1 MKKQLV
7 LFLSVFLLC
16 TLIYINPFQ
25 PAPFAP
31 DIVTASGQKAEVI
44 EGSYCW
50 SSFIGIKCVDKV
62 YTSGYDMASSAKVKK
77 VAPGEVIEIYYPR
90 QPGTTVELIEWQN
103 ENQSTEAPLTKNE
116 FTAPKD
122 PGIYYYSVQADWR
135 RGDGEHAFRIEVVSE
150 SK

>member
-1 MKKQLV
+1 MKKQVV

-25 PAPFAP
+25 SSPFAP
-31 DIVTASGQKAEVI
+31 DIVTATSTKAEVI

-50 SSFIGIKCVDKV
+50 SALIRARCVDKV
-62 YTSGYDMASSAKVKK
+62 YTSGYDMASSAKATK
-77 VAPGEVIEIYYPR
+77 VAPGEVIEIHYPR
-90 QPGTTVELIEWQN
+90 QPGTPVELTEWLN
-103 ENQSTEAPLTKNE
+103 ETQSNEAPLTKNE

-122 PGIYYYSVQADWR
+122 PGMYYYSVQADWR